1 MFAKSTKK
9 FFSKLQNQILLLLFL
24 SSVIPLSVVGWYSI
38 SSSSNA
44 LSDLAKNELEEEVA
58 DEAANI
64 LSFLN
69 AINDD
74 VLFLSKVPPIQG
86 IIRAKAGGGVDKQ
99 GNSSYDNWV
108 KRLQTVFAVMMQAK
122 PYYMELRYLDDK
134 GNEMVRVDSDGTKIT
149 VIPKAQLQNKAKRS
163 FFTETIKLSPGSIY
177 VSPVELHR
185 ENGVIKQPYK
195 PVIRYATPIFD
206 SAGLQRGI
214 VIANVFAEEFIKF
227 IADTELAVKG
237 EEALLVNK
245 DGYYLSHPNPKKE
258 WGFELNTDQN
268 LRKDYPKHIAQQI
281 LRGEQ
286 GLIDQG
292 TNKLISYYKVVPNG
306 EQRQPLFVIN
316 HVSKGEVFASV
327 NSFKILASLII
338 LVAIAAVLPLAMVRL
353 RQLVN
358 LIKQLVNGISTS
370 SQEMFSTL
378 EEQERIAGQQAASVN
393 ETTITMDELEASC
406 RQSAEQ
412 ADAAAIAAQQAL
424 QLTQNGT
431 QAVGETLEGMS
442 TLEEKVDAIAKQSM
456 RLSRQT
462 NRIGDISELVSELAN
477 QTNMLALNASVE
489 AVRAGEHGK
498 GFAVVATEIR
508 KLADQSKQSAQKI
521 NFLVSQIQNEINST
535 VMVTDEGTKTVK
547 TGVQIA
553 QKTAQAFTGVAD
565 AVNNVVLNNQQIS
578 LNLKQQVDGI
588 QQVLQAMS
596 TVNKGAKETVIGITQ
611 SRVGTEQLK
620 QAAVELKRMV

>member
-1 MFAKSTKK
+1 MFAKSTKN

-38 SSSSNA
+38 SSSTNA
-44 LSDLAKNELEEEVA
+44 LSNLAKSELEEEVNDQA
-58 DEAANI
+58 KNI
-64 LSFLN
+64 VAFLN
-69 AINDD
+69 SINDD

-86 IIRAKAGGGVDKQ
+86 IIRAKAGGGLDKQ
-99 GNSSYDNWV
+99 GNSSYDTWV
-108 KRLQTVFAVMMQAK
+108 KRLETIFAVMVEAK
-122 PYYMELRYLDDK
+122 PYYMKLKYLDEK
-134 GNEMVRVDSDGTKIT
+134 GNEMVRVDSDGTKIQ
-149 VIPKAQLQNKAKRS
+149 VIPKAQLQNKANSS
-163 FFTETIKLSPGSIY
+163 FFTETIKLSAGSIY

-185 ENGVIKQPYK
+185 EGGVIKQPYT

-206 SAGLQRGI
+206 SAGVRRGI
-214 VIANVFAEEFIKF
+214 VIANVFAEQVIEFIRD
-227 IADTELAVKG
+227 ADLAIKG
-237 EEALLVNK
+237 EEAFLVNQ

-258 WGFELNTDQN
+258 WGFELNTDEKLTN
-268 LRKDYPKHIAQQI
+268 DYPKHIAQQI

-292 TNKLISYYKVVPNG
+292 TNKLISYYKVVPNA
-306 EQRQPLFVIN
+306 QQQQPLFIID
-316 HVSKGEVFASV
+316 HVPKGKVFASV

-338 LVAIAAVLPLAMVRL
+338 FVSLGAVLPLAMVRL

-378 EEQERIAGQQAASVN
+378 EQQERIAGQQAASVN

-424 QLTQNGT
+424 QLTENGT

-456 RLSRQT
+456 RLSKQT

-498 GFAVVATEIR
+498 GFAVVAAEIR

-521 NFLVSQIQNEINST
+521 NVLVSQIQNEINST

-553 QKTAQAFTGVAD
+553 QKTAEAFTGVAD

-620 QAAVELKRMV
+620 QAAVDLKRMV